1 MTPAPS
7 PAPPPA
13 TRAERE
19 PAVAGRVQRPSR
31 RKAAGASIV
40 RGLPTLAIVAALAAL
55 WEAASHWF
63 GVPAYI
69 LPSLDSIFSTMG
81 RQWPG
86 TLASATWVT
95 TEEVLLGFGLSI
107 VVALLLAFVLHSSRV
122 LRNAVY
128 PLLIGS
134 QAVPIV
140 VIAPVLTI
148 IFGFTITPKLL
159 VVALVCFF
167 PIVVNTVDGLASVDP
182 ELLRMM
188 RTLDGDRW
196 AAFRRVE
203 APAALPSM
211 FSGLRV
217 AATYAPIGAVF
228 GEYAG
233 SQNGLGYLMVQA
245 IPQLETALVFAAI
258 FILTAEAIALFV
270 AVSVLE
276 RICCPW
282 AREGRR

>member
-1 MTPAPS
+1 M
-7 PAPPPA
+7 
-13 TRAERE
+13 RRFL
-19 PAVAGRVQRPSR
+19 RP
-31 RKAAGASIV
+31 V
-40 RGLPTLAIVAALAAL
+40 PTLVIIALLAAL

-63 GVPAYI
+63 GVPDYI
-69 LPSLDSIFSTMG
+69 LPSLDSIFTTMAG
-81 RQWPG
+81 QWSG

-95 TEEVLLGFGLSI
+95 TEEVLLGFAVSIAVAVGL
-107 VVALLLAFVLHSSRV
+107 AAMLHSSRI
-122 LRNAVY
+122 LRNACY

-148 IFGFTITPKLL
+148 IFGFTITPKLV

-167 PIVVNTVDGLASVDP
+167 PIVVNAVDGLASVDP
-182 ELLRMM
+182 ELLRVM
-188 RTLDGDRW
+188 RTLDGGRW

-203 APAALPSM
+203 APSALPSL
-211 FSGLRV
+211 FTGLRV

-228 GEYAG
+228 GEFAG
-233 SQNGLGYLMVQA
+233 SQNGLGYLMLQA
-245 IPQLETALVFAAI
+245 TPQLETSLVFAAI
-258 FILTAEAIALFV
+258 FILTAEAIVLFV
-270 AVSVLE
+270 AVTMLE

>member
-1 MTPAPS
+1 MTTTPS
-7 PAPPPA
+7 PTTQAGHEVA
-13 TRAERE
+13 AAAAA
-19 PAVAGRVQRPSR
+19 PAVSR
-31 RKAAGASIV
+31 RKALRAAVV
-40 RGLPTLAIVAALAAL
+40 RALPTLAVIAALAAL

-63 GVPAYI
+63 GVKDYI
-69 LPSLDSIFSTMG
+69 LPSLDSIWSTMVS
-81 RQWPG
+81 QWSG

-95 TEEVLLGFGLSI
+95 TEEVLLGFGLAV
-107 VVALLLAFVLHSSRV
+107 VVALLLALVLHSSRI

-148 IFGFTITPKLL
+148 IFGFTITPKLI
-159 VVALVCFF
+159 VVALICFF

-182 ELLRMM
+182 ELLRLM
-188 RTLDGDRW
+188 RTLDGGRW
-196 AAFRRVE
+196 ATLRRVE
-203 APAALPSM
+203 APAALPST

-233 SQNGLGYLMVQA
+233 SKNGLGYLMVQA

-270 AVSVLE
+270 TVSVLE

-282 AREGRR
+282 AREGKR